1 MQAPSSKSMGHRE
14 IICAG
19 LAAGASV
26 VDNISMSKDIEATI
40 GLLRAMGTSVS
51 EVESSYPGRKAFR
64 IVGTGKPTAVAAS
77 ADCGESG
84 STLRFFV
91 PLGALLGRPFTFIGH
106 GKLVTRPLD
115 AYYRIFEEQ
124 QITYSAEGGRLPL
137 TVDGVLKP
145 GLFKLPG
152 DVSSQYV
159 SGLLFALPLLA
170 EDSVIEVTSPLES
183 ASYVDMTIACLAK
196 YGVKI
201 INENGAHRRY
211 LVPGAQRYKSC
222 LSRVEGDWSQA
233 AFWAVGGSLGSEI
246 RCTGVDFA
254 SLQGD
259 KAVVGIMKRMGA
271 TVSGAQDQVVVR
283 ASATEGT
290 LIDASNCPDIIPI
303 LTVLASVS
311 WGTTRIVNAG
321 RLRLKECDRLSA
333 ITNELNKLGALIM
346 EGRDNLTIIGKP
358 EGLRGG
364 AEVDAWNDHRI
375 AMSLAIA
382 AQRCKEPVS
391 LMGADS
397 VSKSYPLFWQDY
409 QALGGK
415 IEVLA

>member
-51 EVESSYPGRKAFR
+51 EVVSSYPGRKAFR
-64 IVGTGKPTAVAAS
+64 IVGTGKPTAVVAS

-196 YGVKI
+196 YGIKI

-391 LMGADS
+391 LTGADS